1 MIKHRRTFRMDNL
14 KEKVSEIIEQ
24 AGAIIVNTELRK
36 EHIEVKGPANFVTEV
51 DYKVQEFLV
60 KELQNI
66 LAESNFINEESK
78 ENIYK
83 LDKPT
88 WIIDPV
94 DGTTNLMYNY
104 QHSAISVAL
113 FIEGKPY
120 MGFIYD
126 PYLKEMYFAQTGR
139 GAYINGKSI
148 KVSHNEKLENSLICF
163 GTTPYDRSK
172 TDSTFNIVKSVYSQC
187 RDVRRSGSA
196 ALDLAYIA
204 CGRLDG
210 FFEMTLQP
218 WDFAAGMIILNEAGG
233 NTSQWNGKKLDIL
246 KPCSVAATN
255 CLIHSELL
263 AILNEV

>member
-1 MIKHRRTFRMDNL
+1 MIDNL
-14 KEKVSEIIEQ
+14 KQQVLKIIEQ
-24 AGAIIVNTELRK
+24 AGAIIINTELRK
-36 EHIEVKGPANFVTEV
+36 ESIEVKGPANFVTEV
-51 DYKVQEFLV
+51 DYKVQDFLIN
-60 KELQNI
+60 ELIKI
-66 LAESNFINEESK
+66 LPESNFITEESK

-83 LDKPT
+83 LDRPT
-88 WIIDPV
+88 WVIDPV

-126 PYLKEMYFAQTGR
+126 PYLKEMYATEAGS
-139 GAYINGKSI
+139 GAYLNDKII
-148 KVSHNEKLENSLICF
+148 KVSDNKKLENSLMCF

-172 TDSTFNIVKSVYSQC
+172 TDSTFDLVKKVYSNC

-218 WDFAAGMIILNEAGG
+218 WDFAAGMIIIKEAGG
-233 NTSQWNGKKLDIL
+233 KTSQWNGNELNIL

-255 CLIHSELL
+255 GWIYDELL
-263 AILNEV
+263 SILSEA